1 MVGRGQEWTQASQE
15 DHLPEALRTKV
26 ATLSPSTY
34 NHAPHA
40 QTHTQEQALQAQ
52 EASAIGKV
60 LFFPRFV
67 KLMSN
72 RDLQVLPGFVL
83 AAAMRCAA
91 GIVAGCRARG
101 RQDPGPDAGEEDRL

>member
-1 MVGRGQEWTQASQE
+1 M
-15 DHLPEALRTKV
+15 LPTPRHTHRSKHFRLRKR
-26 ATLSPSTY
+26 LPL
-34 NHAPHA
+34 
-40 QTHTQEQALQAQ
+40 ERCF
-52 EASAIGKV
+52 
-60 LFFPRFV
+60 FFPRFV

-72 RDLQVLPGFVL
+72 RDLQALPGFVL